1 MDKEYILIL
10 VITFAIWFFIQDA
23 KADDTVTILQPDGNI
38 QICTVGDNGVV
49 ICL

>member
-1 MDKEYILIL
+1 MDKGYVLVLI
-10 VITFAIWFFIQDA
+10 VTAIIYFCVFDVNA
-23 KADDTVTILQPDGNI
+23 NETVTILQPDGNI

>member
-23 KADDTVTILQPDGNI
+23 NANETVTILNPDGSI
-38 QICTVGDNGVV
+38 QICSVTDSGVIV
-49 ICL
+49 CL

>member
-1 MDKEYILIL
+1 MSRECIWVL
-10 VITFAIWFFIQDA
+10 VISAVIYFMVADA
-23 KADDTVTILQPDGNI
+23 SADETVTILQPDGNI